1 MRDFRIQVGLV
12 LIFVWVFALTAN
24 FSWQFLLFPLWGVFL
39 VSIFDIIFAALKKE
53 KIRFPAA
60 SLVTGFIL
68 GLILFPFEHPLSL
81 PLAAL
86 GATFSKQF
94 LTIQKRHVFNPAAFG
109 AVLVTFSLGVS
120 VSWWGPSATPWT
132 IFPLIFGMGYILFR
146 LKRLFLPTTF
156 LIIYGVYLYFKVGQ
170 EATIATLFD
179 PTTIFFSLV
188 MVPELA
194 TSPASGIWRF
204 AFPLTVAIFA
214 IVLSVFRL
222 LSEVFLP
229 GLLLANLTSTVA
241 RRLLKL
247 A

>member
-12 LIFVWVFALTAN
+12 LIFVWIFSLFAK
-24 FSWQFLLFPLWGVFL
+24 FSWEFFVFPPLGIFL
-39 VSIFDIIFAALKKE
+39 VSFFDIFFALLKGE

-60 SLVTGFIL
+60 SLVTGLIL

-146 LKRLFLPTTF
+146 LRRLPLPLTF
-156 LIIYGVYLYFKVGQ
+156 LITYGIYLYLRVGR
-170 EATIATLFD
+170 EAIVPTLFD

-194 TSPASGIWRF
+194 TSPASGIWQL
-204 AFPLTVAIFA
+204 AFGPLVAIFA
-214 IVLSVFRL
+214 IIFSSFGVF
-222 LSEVFLP
+222 SEVFLP
-229 GLLLANLTSTVA
+229 GLLLANLLSILA
-241 RRLLKL
+241 RRLLKR

>member
-12 LIFVWVFALTAN
+12 LIFVWIFSLFAK
-24 FSWQFLLFPLWGVFL
+24 FSWEFFVFPPLGIFL
-39 VSIFDIIFAALKKE
+39 VSFFDIFFTLLKGE

-60 SLVTGFIL
+60 SLVTGLIL
-68 GLILFPFEHPLSL
+68 GLILFPFEHPFSL
-81 PLAAL
+81 LLAALAASFSKQFIRLQKRHIFNPAAL
-86 GATFSKQF
+86 GA
-94 LTIQKRHVFNPAAFG
+94 VFAI
-109 AVLVTFSLGVS
+109 LSLGVS

-179 PTTIFFSLV
+179 PTTVFFSFV

-194 TSPASGIWRF
+194 TSPASGSWKYIF
-204 AFPLTVAIFA
+204 GPLVAIFV
-214 IVLSVFRL
+214 IFLSALRL
-222 LSEVFLP
+222 LPEVFLP
-229 GLLLANLTSTVA
+229 ALLFANLFSTIA
-241 RRLLKL
+241 RRLFKL
-247 A
+247 G